1 MIEGAVERLFHPG
14 IDLNGLA
21 LEQFIDHPSTISTVE
36 AFSKGFSGLE
46 GFIHDRMTV
55 HH

>member
-21 LEQFIDHPSTISTVE
+21 LEQFIDHPSTISTVA
-36 AFSKGFSGLE
+36 AFSKGFTGFE